1 MDSALRTYRD
11 AARKGDRDRL
21 VLEHLE
27 YVRHVVGK
35 LISDLPA
42 GTDLENLE
50 AAGVLGLVEAAT
62 QFDAARGVAFTTYAY
77 PRIRGAVLDEL
88 RRNSPLSQTMAQR
101 WARIRAASLEF
112 ENSATPE
119 ALAEQTGLTVEEVE
133 ECLQAVRLLNPDSW
147 QDELHT
153 GVSTD
158 TAEAAEVAL
167 DRDEEKRVLADAIES
182 LPERE
187 RIVITLYYSEDL
199 RLKEIG
205 AVLDMTE
212 SGVSRLLARA
222 ELQLGQIVRD
232 RLG

>member
-1 MDSALRTYRD
+1 MDSALQTYRE

-35 LISDLPA
+35 LISELPE
-42 GTDLENLE
+42 GMDLENLE

-62 QFDAARGVAFTTYAY
+62 QFDATRGVAFTTFAY
-77 PRIRGAVLDEL
+77 QRIRGAVLDEL
-88 RRNSPLSQTMAQR
+88 RRNSPLSQQMAQR
-101 WARIRAASLEF
+101 WARIRAAALEF
-112 ENSATPE
+112 EDVTTPE
-119 ALAEQTGLTVEEVE
+119 ALAEQTGLTVAEVE
-133 ECLQAVRLLNPDSW
+133 ECLQAVRLLNPDRW
-147 QDELHT
+147 QDDLH
-153 GVSTD
+153 GGAVTD
-158 TAEAAEVAL
+158 TTRAAETAL
-167 DRDEEKRVLADAIES
+167 DREEEKRVLADAIEA

-205 AVLDMTE
+205 AVLNMTE

-222 ELQLGQIVRD
+222 ELQLRQIVSNRNC
-232 RLG
+232 